1 MDRFSQGEAD
11 VLVGTQVVAKGL
23 DLPRVTLVGALLAD
37 MGLHL
42 PDYRSAE
49 RTFQLLCQVA
59 GRAGRVGGPGLAI
72 IQTYSPEHYAVRLA
86 AGQNYDAYAATE
98 LAFRHTHL
106 YPPYSR
112 LGRLLFEHTNPA
124 YAQREATTVAARLRA
139 YCARE
144 GLGEVDVIGPAPAYP
159 PRVRGRYR
167 WHLVLRVPVGAPVDL
182 PALLASF
189 APPPGWRVDVD
200 PVSLA

>member
-1 MDRFSQGEAD
+1 MDSFSRGDAD
-11 VLVGTQVVAKGL
+11 VLVGTQMVAKGL

-37 MGLHL
+37 LGLHL

-59 GRAGRVGGPGLAI
+59 GRAGRIGGPGLAI
-72 IQTYSPEHYAVRLA
+72 IQTYSPEHYAVQLA
-86 AGQNYDAYAATE
+86 ASQDYEAYAAAE
-98 LAFRHTHL
+98 LAFRRTHT
-106 YPPYSR
+106 YPPFSR
-112 LGRLLFEHTNPA
+112 LGRLIFEHTNLG
-124 YAQREATTVAARLRA
+124 YAQRESAAVAARIRA

-182 PALLASF
+182 PALLASL
-189 APPPGWRVDVD
+189 APLPGWRVDVD